1 MATRATNSVPGDRGA
16 PSPSFGGQIERRRT
30 VGALLAECLPALA
43 TYVRRLARDR
53 DLANDIVQEVCL
65 RVLVGEAPRLPEN
78 ALAWTRGI
86 ARHVARAEWR
96 RRRAWHTPG
105 QGEDLPDNLRDG
117 RSTPEEVA
125 DARASLAR
133 IVCGTADLTLLFRRH
148 GEARGPTGLA
158 RELGLTPAALRMRL
172 LRLRRSARALEEA

>member
-1 MATRATNSVPGDRGA
+1 LPGY
-16 PSPSFGGQIERRRT
+16 IEKRRT
-30 VGALLAECLPALA
+30 VAALLAECLPALA
-43 TYVRRLARDR
+43 SYVRRLARDR

-65 RVLVGEAPRLPEN
+65 RVLVGEGPRLSEN

-96 RRRAWHTPG
+96 RRRAWQTPG
-105 QGEDLPDNLRDG
+105 QGEELPENLRDR

-133 IVCGTADLTLLFRRH
+133 IFHGQAGAALLLRRH
-148 GEARGPTGLA
+148 GEARDPTALA
-158 RELGLTPAALRMRL
+158 RELELTPAALRMRL
-172 LRLRRSARALEEA
+172 LRLRRSARALEET

>member
-1 MATRATNSVPGDRGA
+1 
-16 PSPSFGGQIERRRT
+16 
-30 VGALLAECLPALA
+30 LPALA
-43 TYVRRLARDR
+43 SYVRRLARDS

-65 RVLVGEAPRLPEN
+65 RVLVGEGPRLSEN

-96 RRRAWHTPG
+96 RRRVWQTPG
-105 QGEDLPDNLRDG
+105 QDEYFPENLCDR

-133 IVCGTADLTLLFRRH
+133 IVRGTPDLALLLRRH
-148 GEARGPTGLA
+148 GEACAPTTLA

-172 LRLRRSARALEEA
+172 LRLRRFAHDLEEP

>member
-1 MATRATNSVPGDRGA
+1 MAKRATNSVPRAQGA
-16 PSPSFGGQIERRRT
+16 PSPFPPGHIERRRS

-43 TYVRRLARDR
+43 GYVRRLARDA

-65 RVLVGEAPRLPEN
+65 RALVGEGPRPAN
-78 ALAWTRGI
+78 ALAWSRGI

-96 RRRAWHTPG
+96 RRRAWQTPG
-105 QGEDLPDNLRDG
+105 QDDLLPENVCDQ

-133 IVCGTADLTLLFRRH
+133 IVRGTADLTLLFRRH
-148 GEARGPTGLA
+148 GEPHGPAALA

>member
-1 MATRATNSVPGDRGA
+1 MGPVEKQRKVAT
-16 PSPSFGGQIERRRT
+16 
-30 VGALLAECLPALA
+30 LLAECLPALA
-43 TYVRRLARDR
+43 SYVRCLARDG

-65 RVLVGEAPRLPEN
+65 RVLVSEGPRLSEN
-78 ALAWTRGI
+78 ALAWSRGI

-96 RRRAWHTPG
+96 RRRAWQRPG
-105 QGEDLPDNLRDG
+105 QGEDLPENLRDR

-133 IVCGTADLTLLFRRH
+133 IFHGKEDAALLLRRH
-148 GEARGPTGLA
+148 GEARGPTALA

-172 LRLRRSARALEEA
+172 LRLRRSALEEA

>member
-1 MATRATNSVPGDRGA
+1 MATRATNSVPGAQGA
-16 PSPSFGGQIERRRT
+16 PSPSLRGHIERRRS
-30 VGALLAECLPALA
+30 VGELLAECLPVLA
-43 TYVRRLARDR
+43 GYVRRLARDA

-65 RVLVGEAPRLPEN
+65 RALMGEGPHLPAN
-78 ALAWTRGI
+78 ALAWSRGI

-96 RRRAWHTPG
+96 RRRAWQTPG
-105 QGEDLPDNLRDG
+105 QGDLLPENVCDQ

-133 IVCGTADLTLLFRRH
+133 IVRGTADLTLLFRRH
-148 GEARGPTGLA
+148 GEARGPTDLA